1 MKLRLQILFLFILTC
16 SYGQVGDK
24 YAIIDKKVAKIPDS
38 LNQNTSKIAAFI
50 TNNFSTEN
58 DKIRAVFFWT
68 ASNISY
74 DVPNMYEPNQFDS
87 SQEKIVKSLKSKKG
101 VCIHY
106 AEIFNEIANKV
117 GLQSYVIVGYTKQNG
132 KVSTI
137 AHAWCASKID
147 GVWFLFDPTW
157 GSGYVQGEKF
167 YKKLNNSFFKV
178 APNKMILSHMPFD
191 YLWQFLNNPFSNQEF
206 YDGKTDALKDSV
218 TFDYQKEIAK
228 YLNLPEEEKAF
239 DTAERVEKKGI
250 LNNLI
255 LEYYNYK
262 RKEFNTIRQNKN
274 IEKIK
279 EIVIDYNQGIDLL
292 NDFIMYRNKKFKP
305 PFSDEII
312 KEMIKTAKD
321 KLEKCLKEVYNIG
334 SIGSE
339 NSSNLNALKK
349 SLIEATDQA
358 KVQDDFVKEY
368 ISKGKGERK
377 NIFRTVSWLGMPLR

>member
-1 MKLRLQILFLFILTC
+1 M
-16 SYGQVGDK
+16 
-24 YAIIDKKVAKIPDS
+24 
-38 LNQNTSKIAAFI
+38 
-50 TNNFSTEN
+50 
-58 DKIRAVFFWT
+58 
-68 ASNISY
+68 
-74 DVPNMYEPNQFDS
+74 
-87 SQEKIVKSLKSKKG
+87 
-101 VCIHY
+101 
-106 AEIFNEIANKV
+106 
-117 GLQSYVIVGYTKQNG
+117 
-132 KVSTI
+132 
-137 AHAWCASKID
+137 
-147 GVWFLFDPTW
+147 
-157 GSGYVQGEKF
+157 
-167 YKKLNNSFFKV
+167 
-178 APNKMILSHMPFD
+178 
-191 YLWQFLNNPFSNQEF
+191 
-206 YDGKTDALKDSV
+206 
-218 TFDYQKEIAK
+218 
-228 YLNLPEEEKAF
+228 
-239 DTAERVEKKGI
+239 
-250 LNNLI
+250 I

-377 NIFRTVSWLGMPLR
+377 NMFRTVSWLGMPLR